1 MEPRRSA
8 LCCTA
13 PLGSRSEEERV
24 VAAPVRPDLHVVD
37 VDVRALVGVLEPQ
50 VGWLFLSERDG
61 GFERERALGVV
72 RRVPVDSVDGIGRG
86 DGVAAV
92 SPCREILVRPLERSL
107 VYVHA
112 GLGHCR
118 ARVAL
123 IGGIRLDDG
132 IRDDGNGLRVQG
144 EIARLPKPV
153 VDFGTFRGTSQFNH
167 IAVKR
172 HFGRQQQN
180 VLAHDPSR
188 RYAARACRPGRCVG
202 GLDERAVASH
212 VLNPVRPAIGGVE
225 PVCGKACDFI
235 QESASLKHV
244 SIALFNQR
252 GGVEDRSLRDG
263 ALLEHV
269 PGSSGALVSVVHQL
283 NRAR

>member
-1 MEPRRSA
+1 MVDVFA
-8 LCCTA
+8 DV
-13 PLGSRSEEERV
+13 EEERV

-72 RRVPVDSVDGIGRG
+72 GRVSVDSVDGIGRG

-92 SPCREILVRPLERSL
+92 SPCREFLVRPLERCL
-107 VYVHA
+107 MHVHA
-112 GLGHCR
+112 GLVYGR
-118 ARVAL
+118 ARVVL

-132 IRDDGNGLRVQG
+132 VRDDGNGLRVQG
-144 EIARLPKPV
+144 EIACLPKPVEIACLPKPV

-212 VLNPVRPAIGGVE
+212 VLNPVRPTIGGVE

-244 SIALFNQR
+244 SI
-252 GGVEDRSLRDG
+252 LRTG
-263 ALLEHV
+263 A
-269 PGSSGALVSVVHQL
+269 SVMAHCSNMYQ
-283 NRAR
+283 